1 MIRHDVVDG
10 SAPGCGVS
18 PPADVKNDLSQVME
32 LKSTRT
38 EHDRSGCRQRC
49 GGTKSED
56 GSLGITE
63 ERAYTDLDGSP
74 AERGEYSGVADGAA
88 RHSDDGLSDSV
99 SVTAEG
105 IDGGFVGGSLGRSAD
120 SRRNR

>member
-1 MIRHDVVDG
+1 MLRHDVVDG
-10 SAPGCGVS
+10 SAPGCGIS
-18 PPADVKNDLSQVME
+18 PPTDVKNDLSQVME

-63 ERAYTDLDGSP
+63 EHAHTDLDGSP
-74 AERGEYSGVADGAA
+74 AERREYSGVAEVAS
-88 RHSDDGLSDSV
+88 RHPHDRLSDSV
-99 SVTAEG
+99 SVTTEG
-105 IDGGFVGGSLGRSAD
+105 IDGGLVGGSLGRGAD
-120 SRRNR
+120 SRRKR